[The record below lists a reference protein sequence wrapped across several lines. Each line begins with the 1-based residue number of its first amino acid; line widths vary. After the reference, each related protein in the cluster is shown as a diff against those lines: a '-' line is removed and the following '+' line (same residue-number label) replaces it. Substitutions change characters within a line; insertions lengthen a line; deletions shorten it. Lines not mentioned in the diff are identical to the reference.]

1 MLHAECRCLDKVN
14 CCRGFETV
22 QKRSQV
28 QVPALVLHGIRLK
41 QDFSFFILFFLL
53 GVCVLLQDLLHKALS
68 IRLI

>member
-1 MLHAECRCLDKVN
+1 M
-14 CCRGFETV
+14 
-22 QKRSQV
+22 